1 MYQTRMVKIAQ
12 AETDK
17 WGTSSMTVDEIL
29 AATANPPATSLA
41 EQAYQYIRDRLVMLD
56 IRPGAPIN
64 DGQIA
69 AAIGMGRTPVR
80 EAIKRLEA
88 DHLVHSFPRR
98 GTFATTIDATELSA
112 ITEIRRQLA
121 PYAARA
127 AAERASAQQREQMR
141 TLATQ
146 IGKGKLG
153 DGDRTSLMRV
163 DKAAHGLIYQSSG
176 NAHLEDIL
184 IRYDNLAIR
193 IWWMVIDRLPDL
205 AHHVLEQAQL
215 LNAVADGD
223 GDQAEKLTL
232 EHISG
237 FEREIRQVL

>member
-1 MYQTRMVKIAQ
+1 
-12 AETDK
+12 
-17 WGTSSMTVDEIL
+17 MTVDEIL

-41 EQAYQYIRDRLVMLD
+41 EQAYQYIRERLVMLD

-69 AAIGMGRTPVR
+69 EAIGMGRTPVR

-112 ITEIRRQLA
+112 IAEIRRQLA
-121 PYAARA
+121 PYASRA
-127 AAERASAQQREQMR
+127 AAERASAPQREQMR
-141 TLATQ
+141 ALAAQ
-146 IGKGKLG
+146 IGEGRLG

-163 DKAAHGLIYQSSG
+163 DRAAHGLIYQSSG

-205 AHHVLEQAQL
+205 AHHVVEQAQL

-223 GDQAEKLTL
+223 GDRAEKLTL

>member
-1 MYQTRMVKIAQ
+1 
-12 AETDK
+12 
-17 WGTSSMTVDEIL
+17 MTVDEIL

-41 EQAYQYIRDRLVMLD
+41 EQAYQYIRERLVMLD

-69 AAIGMGRTPVR
+69 EAIGMGRTPVR

-112 ITEIRRQLA
+112 IAEIRRQLA
-121 PYAARA
+121 PYASRT
-127 AAERASAQQREQMR
+127 AAERASAPQREQMR
-141 TLATQ
+141 ALAAR
-146 IGKGKLG
+146 IGEGRLG
-153 DGDRTSLMRV
+153 DGDRVDLMRV
-163 DKAAHGLIYQSSG
+163 DRAAHGLIYRSSG

-205 AHHVLEQAQL
+205 AHHVVEQAQL

-223 GDQAEKLTL
+223 GDRAEKLTL

-237 FEREIRQVL
+237 FESEIRQVL

>member
-1 MYQTRMVKIAQ
+1 
-12 AETDK
+12 
-17 WGTSSMTVDEIL
+17 MTVDEIL
-29 AATANPPATSLA
+29 ATTATPPAGSLA
-41 EQAYQYIRDRLVMLD
+41 EQAYLYIRERLVMLD

-121 PYAARA
+121 PYASRA
-127 AAERASAQQREQMR
+127 AAERATAEQREQMR
-141 TLATQ
+141 TLAAQ
-146 IGKGKLG
+146 IGEGKLA
-153 DGDRTSLMRV
+153 DGDRTSLMQV
-163 DKAAHGLIYQSSG
+163 DKAAHGLIYRSSG

-184 IRYDNLAIR
+184 IRYDNLAVR

-205 AHHVLEQAQL
+205 AHHVVEQAQL
-215 LNAVADGD
+215 LTVVADGD
-223 GDQAEKLTL
+223 ADRAEKLTL
-232 EHISG
+232 EHIGS